1 MRMKVDAKG
10 ADGLQVSGGYLLGL
24 TGGIACGKSV
34 VGRVL
39 ESEGVQVL
47 DTDHLAHEVLAP
59 DGAAFDAV
67 IARFGREMLA
77 PDGTIDRRL
86 LGAQVFAEPAARMEL
101 NALVHPHV
109 RRLWHTWAQRL
120 KADNRVGAVII
131 PLLFEV
137 GADREVD
144 RVWCVVATEERVL
157 ERLYARGLTE
167 AQGRQRIASQWPL
180 ALKAERADD
189 VLENNGTVEEL
200 TEKTRRLWRRIFEK
214 EIEKHVR

>member
-1 MRMKVDAKG
+1 MKVDAKG
-10 ADGLQVSGGYLLGL
+10 AEGVQVPGGYVLGL

-47 DTDHLAHEVLAP
+47 DTDHLAHEVMAP
-59 DGAAFDAV
+59 DGAAFDGV

-77 PDGTIDRRL
+77 ADGTIDRRL
-86 LGAQVFAEPAARMEL
+86 LGAHVFAEPAARVEL
-101 NALVHPHV
+101 NEIVHPHV
-109 RRLWHTWAQRL
+109 RRIWHDWAR
-120 KADNRVGAVII
+120 RVKSENGVCAVII

-144 RVWCVVATEERVL
+144 RVWCVVASEERML
-157 ERLYARGLTE
+157 ERLAARGLT
-167 AQGRQRIASQWPL
+167 AVQGRQRIASQWPL
-180 ALKAERADD
+180 SLKAERADD
-189 VLENNGTVEEL
+189 VLENNGTMEEL
-200 TEKTRRLWRRIFEK
+200 AEKTRRLWRRILEK